1 MAEKKTTK
9 PSTDKKELQ
18 QKPKRKRKFIKAFL
32 AILVLFLLAAGIG
45 YGGVYFK
52 FIDVP
57 QLAERFKLYDY
68 PVLNRYFQKP
78 ATNFEMVD
86 IEDPTKDQAPF
97 TAAPAVPQ
105 APAAAAPAATQTNGQ
120 PADAANKAP
129 DKDQL
134 AKLKQE
140 EAKRISKL
148 ARLYGEMKPDE
159 AVPILN
165 QLDDPTVISILNKME
180 DDQVAKILSQM
191 DAKRAARLTQDM
203 LKGKS
208 L

>member
-1 MAEKKTTK
+1 MAEKKTSK
-9 PSTDKKELQ
+9 PSTDKKEPPKQ
-18 QKPKRKRKFIKAFL
+18 PKRKRNLIKVLL
-32 AILVLFLLAAGIG
+32 AIFVLFLLAAGLG
-45 YGGVYFK
+45 YAGVYFK

-57 QLAERFKLYDY
+57 QLAERYKLYDY
-68 PVLNRYFQKP
+68 PVLNRYFHKP

-86 IEDPTKDQAPF
+86 IEETAKD
-97 TAAPAVPQ
+97 TT
-105 APAAAAPAATQTNGQ
+105 PAAATATPQVPATAAAPTAQPAAKPLTSPT
-120 PADAANKAP
+120 AAP

-191 DAKRAARLTQDM
+191 DSKRAARLTQDM

>member
-1 MAEKKTTK
+1 MAEKKTSK
-9 PSTDKKELQ
+9 PSTDKKEPPKQ
-18 QKPKRKRKFIKAFL
+18 PKRKRNLIKILL
-32 AILVLFLLAAGIG
+32 AILILFLLAAGLG
-45 YGGVYFK
+45 YAGVYFK
-52 FIDVP
+52 LIDVP
-57 QLAERFKLYDY
+57 QLVERYKLYDY
-68 PVLNRYFQKP
+68 PVLSRYFHKP

-86 IEDPTKDQAPF
+86 IEEPAKETTPAASQVPP
-97 TAAPAVPQ
+97 TAAVPTAQ
-105 APAAAAPAATQTNGQ
+105 PAAKPPISPTA
-120 PADAANKAP
+120 AP

-140 EAKRISKL
+140 EVKRISKL

-165 QLDDPTVISILNKME
+165 QLDDPTVISILSKME